1 MTYAPRGFLR
11 PLYFLAVIVVTV
23 LATQSLYMKKH
34 LGAVPHHH
42 IGMPGNSND
51 R

>member
-23 LATQSLYMKKH
+23 LATQHYYTAYYIHAEH
-34 LGAVPHHH
+34 LDVK
-42 IGMPGNSND
+42 
-51 R
+51 